1 MSSSAGTRRLVCRY
15 FEVAA
20 ALAIALT
27 LVGCSKGIQSTPPG
41 NTCGMNSDCA
51 TGLTCSFGRCQSAC
65 KEARDCPNGEQCVKD
80 SSGINSCLLPAS
92 ETCNYSSQCPLPLVC
107 ATDLK
112 CRNQC
117 LADRDCATATQKCV
131 QPDGVCAEPSAINTN
146 GGLQNAVVGMD
157 AGVPGAGGVMSPGGS
172 GGSAGS
178 SGSSP
183 DASTSGAVDARL
195 PGAGGVM
202 SAGGS
207 GGSAGSS
214 GSTLDPNAFGQR
226 YKFSNNELPGW
237 TQPTAAQ
244 DPTAFDVYN
253 GGDELVSRLDG
264 AADTYTSRGCRV
276 SMFQDLVGPDPQ
288 ICTVVAMDFVTNTN
302 ANSMFTYQA
311 SNGAY
316 VAIPG
321 YAASVALGSPLLA
334 GMVAYAH
341 FNALYFEVQF
351 SGYADTTSAS
361 AVAAQFLNLLFA
373 KTLGVSPDAGT
384 ATGSV
389 DAGLSDVRVGGGG
402 WDQARIGNTGVGWW
416 VNAIKSAYFFSVK
429 VSPSSQDDTAG
440 RAAVIG
446 FAQKVVGGLTSGTP
460 APATL
465 VPLADP
471 TSGWMLDQN
480 SSKTASGVA
489 VATDATSATALV
501 DGAADP
507 FYDTT
512 KSYQAKGLAWEV
524 YSNGTYSLDL
534 KIWQMASATNAAQL
548 YTDLLDNSL
557 YSNITW
563 TTCSETDPLNP
574 CGTPVGGP
582 APVLVTVQPLVL
594 DFGSVDVGQTSL
606 TPSSVTV
613 TNLGPATSLTPTIV
627 QPSLFSLAGN
637 TCNTLAA
644 AGTCII
650 SVSFTPTHTGPAA
663 GTLVVAGSV
672 MVSLT
677 GSGSPPAD
685 FTQTDHIDLGT
696 IPVGATVSG
705 KVTVT
710 ATNALTDLLCSVSS
724 AGNIKADPS
733 TTTCPTAAPGALAKS
748 ASCTYGF
755 TFSSATAGAKTG
767 DEVICNAG
775 SVTKITSI
783 TAVVTPTQPPI

>member
-276 SMFQDLVGPDPQ
+276 SMFQDLVEPDPQ
-288 ICTVVAMDFVTNTN
+288 ICTVVAMDFVT
-302 ANSMFTYQA
+302 
-311 SNGAY
+311 
-316 VAIPG
+316 IPMPIRCSPTRR
-321 YAASVALGSPLLA
+321 AMVPTLPSRAMPHRSRLESPLLLA
-334 GMVAYAH
+334 WSHMPISTPCISRCNEWVCRHNFGIC
-341 FNALYFEVQF
+341 
-351 SGYADTTSAS
+351 S
-361 AVAAQFLNLLFA
+361 AAQFLNLLFA
-373 KTLGVSPDAGT
+373 KNPWRQPRCRHCH
-384 ATGSV
+384 
-389 DAGLSDVRVGGGG
+389 GL
-402 WDQARIGNTGVGWW
+402 
-416 VNAIKSAYFFSVK
+416 
-429 VSPSSQDDTAG
+429 
-440 RAAVIG
+440 
-446 FAQKVVGGLTSGTP
+446 
-460 APATL
+460 
-465 VPLADP
+465 
-471 TSGWMLDQN
+471 
-480 SSKTASGVA
+480 
-489 VATDATSATALV
+489 
-501 DGAADP
+501 
-507 FYDTT
+507 
-512 KSYQAKGLAWEV
+512 
-524 YSNGTYSLDL
+524 
-534 KIWQMASATNAAQL
+534 
-548 YTDLLDNSL
+548 
-557 YSNITW
+557 
-563 TTCSETDPLNP
+563 C
-574 CGTPVGGP
+574 
-582 APVLVTVQPLVL
+582 
-594 DFGSVDVGQTSL
+594 
-606 TPSSVTV
+606 
-613 TNLGPATSLTPTIV
+613 
-627 QPSLFSLAGN
+627 
-637 TCNTLAA
+637 
-644 AGTCII
+644 
-650 SVSFTPTHTGPAA
+650 
-663 GTLVVAGSV
+663 
-672 MVSLT
+672 
-677 GSGSPPAD
+677 
-685 FTQTDHIDLGT
+685 
-696 IPVGATVSG
+696 
-705 KVTVT
+705 
-710 ATNALTDLLCSVSS
+710 
-724 AGNIKADPS
+724 
-733 TTTCPTAAPGALAKS
+733 
-748 ASCTYGF
+748 
-755 TFSSATAGAKTG
+755 
-767 DEVICNAG
+767 
-775 SVTKITSI
+775 
-783 TAVVTPTQPPI
+783 